1 MDSDL
6 TREEVAI
13 LIRGRKILKARGLS
27 KDVDVS
33 TICQAAGISRKTGY
47 QWAENLIEATDDQKE
62 AMRQELIQVRA
73 EHEALK
79 KRYDD
84 VCFENRGRKLAWEIH
99 GVDELL
105 AAKKNTTVKKRR
117 EKP

>member
-27 KDVDVS
+27 KDADVS

-62 AMRQELIQVRA
+62 AELIQLQA

-84 VCFENRGRKLAWEIH
+84 VCFENRGRKLAQEIH

-117 EKP
+117 KKP